1 MKIDWHGD
9 FRIESKI
16 QSDGAIVIRANKDGL
31 ITLAKQ
37 MLAMA
42 DDSVPTG
49 THIHY
54 DEESSLEDGSTEII
68 LEKI

>member
-1 MKIDWHGD
+1 MKIDWYGE

-16 QSDGAIVIRANKDGL
+16 DSDGAIVISANKDGL
-31 ITLAKQ
+31 ISLAKQ

-42 DDSVPTG
+42 DDSVPAG

>member
-16 QSDGAIVIRANKDGL
+16 EGDGAIVISANKDGL
-31 ITLAKQ
+31 ITLARQ

-42 DDSVPTG
+42 DDSDPAG
-49 THIHY
+49 FHIHY
-54 DEESSLEDGSTEII
+54 DESSSLEDGSTEII
-68 LEKI
+68 IEKI

>member
-1 MKIDWHGD
+1 MLCLKKHVYGGLNMKIDWYGE
-9 FRIESKI
+9 FRIESNI

-42 DDSVPTG
+42 DESVPAG
-49 THIHY
+49 
-54 DEESSLEDGSTEII
+54 
-68 LEKI
+68 

>member
-1 MKIDWHGD
+1 MKIDWYGE
-9 FRIESKI
+9 FRIESNI

-42 DDSVPTG
+42 EDSFLAGV
-49 THIHY
+49 HIHY
-54 DEESSLEDGSTEII
+54 DESSSLEDGSTEII